1 MGFGAIRSIL
11 RPLSR
16 TLVSRVAASCS
27 SAPLIPAAKPELC
40 SFLGGSRLPW
50 IPMANHFHSLSLTDT
65 RLPKRRPMAH
75 PKKKRFKLK
84 PPGPY
89 AYVQYTP
96 GEPIASNNPNKG
108 SVKRRNAKKRIG
120 QRRAFI
126 LSEKKKRQGLV
137 QEAKRKKRIKEVE
150 RKMAKVARER
160 AWEERLA
167 ELQRL
172 EEEKKK
178 SIIMTT
184 SLVREKKIKTNGIWL
199 NVAEKGDEGRP
210 LVLLLHGFPETWFS
224 WRHQID
230 YLSSHG
236 YHVVAPDLRG
246 YGDSEFLPSHE
257 SYTVSHLV
265 ADVIGWSLCLFR
277 PDRVKGFI
285 SLSVPY
291 SPRDPN
297 LKPSEF
303 SKTFGDG
310 LYITQFQKPG
320 RAEAA
325 FAKHDCKT
333 VMKKFLL
340 TTRTDFMVAPPGTEI
355 IDDLVIPS
363 EIPEW
368 ITEEEIQV
376 YADKFQKSGFTG
388 PLNYYRAMDLNW
400 EILAPWEG
408 SKILVPTKFIAGGR
422 DIGAKETMEYV
433 KGEMFKSIVPN
444 VEVVVIEDGH
454 HFIQQEKAK
463 HVSEEILS
471 FFNKLRTTEFEI
483 EAFGVWARKMDPD
496 AVKST
501 LSNLAF
507 GNVLAA
513 AARDYKKEV
522 LANEKAQ
529 SSNPVNEEVD
539 LDELMDDPELEKLHA
554 DRIAAL
560 KREVEKREAFKRQGH
575 GEYREVSEGDF
586 LGEVTRSQKVICH
599 FYHKEFYRC
608 KIMDKHLKS
617 LAPRHVDTKFI
628 RVDAENAPF
637 FVTKLAI
644 KTLPCVLLFSK
655 GVAIDRLVGFQD
667 LGTKDDFTTTKLENV
682 LIKKGMLSKKKK
694 EEDDEDAEYQESVRR
709 SVRSSENLDSDS
721 D

>member
-16 TLVSRVAASCS
+16 FLVSRVASSCS
-27 SAPLIPAAKPELC
+27 SAPAIAAAKPELC
-40 SFLGGSRLPW
+40 SLFGGSRLPW
-50 IPMANHFHSLSLTDT
+50 IAMATHFHSLSLTDT

-184 SLVREKKIKTNGIWL
+184 SLAREKKIKTNGIWL
-199 NVAEKGDEGRP
+199 NVAEKGDDGGP

-230 YLSSHG
+230 FLSSHG

-297 LKPSEF
+297 LKPSKF

-325 FAKHDCKT
+325 FAKHDCKI

-355 IDDLVIPS
+355 IDDLEIPS
-363 EIPEW
+363 KIPEW

-463 HVSEEILS
+463 QVSEEILS
-471 FFNKLRTTEFEI
+471 FFNKLRTTDF
-483 EAFGVWARKMDPD
+483 FTFWARKMDPD

-586 LGEVTRSQKVICH
+586 LGEVTRSQNVICH

-608 KIMDKHLKS
+608 KIMDKHLKT

-667 LGTKDDFTTTKLENV
+667 LGTKDDFTTTKLESV

-694 EEDDEDAEYQESVRR
+694 EEDDEDAEYQESIRR

>member
-1 MGFGAIRSIL
+1 
-11 RPLSR
+11 
-16 TLVSRVAASCS
+16 
-27 SAPLIPAAKPELC
+27 
-40 SFLGGSRLPW
+40 
-50 IPMANHFHSLSLTDT
+50 
-65 RLPKRRPMAH
+65 
-75 PKKKRFKLK
+75 
-84 PPGPY
+84 
-89 AYVQYTP
+89 
-96 GEPIASNNPNKG
+96 
-108 SVKRRNAKKRIG
+108 
-120 QRRAFI
+120 
-126 LSEKKKRQGLV
+126 
-137 QEAKRKKRIKEVE
+137 
-150 RKMAKVARER
+150 
-160 AWEERLA
+160 
-167 ELQRL
+167 
-172 EEEKKK
+172 
-178 SIIMTT
+178 MTT

-265 ADVIGWSLCLFR
+265 ADVIGLLDHYGTAQAFVAGHDWGSVIGWSLCLFR

-471 FFNKLRTTEFEI
+471 FFNKLRTTE
-483 EAFGVWARKMDPD
+483 
-496 AVKST
+496 
-501 LSNLAF
+501 
-507 GNVLAA
+507 
-513 AARDYKKEV
+513 
-522 LANEKAQ
+522 
-529 SSNPVNEEVD
+529 
-539 LDELMDDPELEKLHA
+539 
-554 DRIAAL
+554 
-560 KREVEKREAFKRQGH
+560 
-575 GEYREVSEGDF
+575 
-586 LGEVTRSQKVICH
+586 
-599 FYHKEFYRC
+599 
-608 KIMDKHLKS
+608 
-617 LAPRHVDTKFI
+617 
-628 RVDAENAPF
+628 
-637 FVTKLAI
+637 
-644 KTLPCVLLFSK
+644 
-655 GVAIDRLVGFQD
+655 
-667 LGTKDDFTTTKLENV
+667 
-682 LIKKGMLSKKKK
+682 
-694 EEDDEDAEYQESVRR
+694 
-709 SVRSSENLDSDS
+709 
-721 D
+721 